1 MWVYNNHWRHFPSY
15 TLITA
20 SFREQANEFIT
31 HSVGYVF
38 PSEPHTGAYSLVQA
52 ILHSK
57 EIEAFTDDSKICD
70 ALRDLVPFVQF

>member
-1 MWVYNNHWRHFPSY
+1 MWVHNHYSRHFPSY

-57 EIEAFTDDSKICD
+57 QIKTFTDDSKIC
-70 ALRDLVPFVQF
+70 